1 MVPGIARRAKTVAAM
16 TKGSTSH
23 LLSSSPEPP
32 AVSGSSSHSPIA
44 AVTSPIPSM
53 PRILANAPPVDASPG
68 ETCGAV
74 MLFMPNQAATASGT
88 RMATQT

>member
-1 MVPGIARRAKTVAAM
+1 M
-16 TKGSTSH
+16 TSGSTSH

-32 AVSGSSSHSPIA
+32 AFSGSSSHNPIA
-44 AVTSPIPSM
+44 GCDQPDSQHAEDLAERARRWTS
-53 PRILANAPPVDASPG
+53 SPG
-68 ETCGAV
+68 ETCEAV